1 MAVVEPA
8 IKLVKLSDGEHKLD
22 ASFLE
27 GHT

>member
-1 MAVVEPA
+1 MAIVEPA
-8 IKLVKLSDGEHKLD
+8 IKLVRLADGEHKLD

>member
-1 MAVVEPA
+1 MAIVEPA
-8 IKLVKLSDGEHKLD
+8 IKLVRLSDGEHKID